1 MDEPKKLL
9 LKKKLDTQHAKEQL
23 KKIKGILLFDL
34 NELNQ
39 NPPLEKR
46 YLQYLKD
53 WHSYKIKPTKKIS
66 IYSSIEELYHWIL
79 SYTNIQKEKEYYF
92 IYHGLSITLYA
103 KIKIIDP
110 YQAIES
116 LLKYGFFLIEYHSF
130 TIYDI
135 ACYSDDEYFYS
146 LYID

>member
-23 KKIKGILLFDL
+23 KKIKGILFFDL

-79 SYTNIQKEKEYYF
+79 S
-92 IYHGLSITLYA
+92 
-103 KIKIIDP
+103 
-110 YQAIES
+110 
-116 LLKYGFFLIEYHSF
+116 
-130 TIYDI
+130 
-135 ACYSDDEYFYS
+135 
-146 LYID
+146 